1 LLIYFYTVKMKIHIN
16 FVGGVMLDNPSF
28 IIDTFF
34 AIFAMVLIILMVPG
48 FAMLEAGL
56 IRTKNVTAVLTMNV
70 MIYAVASMSFLLIG
84 YEYAFGSWDHQ
95 DSISKYAFFLFQMAF
110 VGKVI
115 NIMSGGVS
123 ERSRI
128 IPMAIFTIAVGA
140 LIYPTIVNLTWGANF
155 LAGTAFDISAMSDL
169 AGSTVIH
176 STGGWALLAAI
187 LVMGARKGKYGKNG
201 EIKVIPA
208 SNIPLVTLGAF
219 LLWIGWFG
227 FNGGSVGAISSQEN
241 ADAVALTIM
250 NTNTGGMAGAIV
262 AWALTYFRYKKFDIT
277 MILNG
282 ALGGLVAVTA
292 GPDQFSMYVPILV
305 GGIGGALVVLAVP
318 FFDKLKLDDP
328 VGALSVHLVNGIW
341 GTLAVAIFVDSVSY
355 WDQIK
360 GILVVGAIVFPVS
373 FVVIYIINKIMKFKA
388 DDDEQTAGID
398 ETECGMEAYPEFK
411 RSI

>member
-1 LLIYFYTVKMKIHIN
+1 
-16 FVGGVMLDNPSF
+16 MLDNPAY

-34 AIFAMVLIILMVPG
+34 TIFAMVLIIFMVPG

-56 IRTKNVTAVLTMNV
+56 VRTKNVTSVLTVNV
-70 MIYAVASMSFLLIG
+70 MIYAVASLSFMLIG

-95 DSISKYAFFLFQMAF
+95 NGMSKYAFFLFQMAF
-110 VGKVI
+110 VGKVV

-128 IPMAIFTIAVGA
+128 LPLALFTIAVGA
-140 LIYPTIVNLTWGANF
+140 FIYPTIVNITWGANF
-155 LAGTAFDISAMSDL
+155 LAGTQFDISGMTDL

-187 LVMGARKGKYGKNG
+187 FIMGSRKGRYKKNG
-201 EIKVIPA
+201 AIQVIPA

-227 FNGGSVGAISSQEN
+227 FNGGSVGSIASKDN

-250 NTNTGGMAGAIV
+250 NTNTAGLAGAIV
-262 AWALTYFRYKKFDIT
+262 GWLLTYFRYRKFDIT

-292 GPDQFSMYVPILV
+292 GPDQYDMYTPILI
-305 GGIGGALVVLAVP
+305 GAIGGALVVFFVP
-318 FFDKLKLDDP
+318 IFDKLKMDDP

-341 GTLAVAIFVDSVSY
+341 GTLAVGIFVESV
-355 WDQIK
+355 DIMTQLK
-360 GILVVGAIVFPVS
+360 GIAVVGAIVFPIS
-373 FVVIYIINKIMKFKA
+373 FVIIYIINKLFSLRA
-388 DDDEQTAGID
+388 GDEEQQEGID
-398 ETECGMEAYPEFK
+398 YTECGMEAYPEFK

>member
-1 LLIYFYTVKMKIHIN
+1 
-16 FVGGVMLDNPSF
+16 MLDNPSY

-34 AIFAMVLIILMVPG
+34 AIFAMTLIIFMVPG

-56 IRTKNVTAVLTMNV
+56 VRTKNVTSVLTVNV
-70 MIYAVASMSFLLIG
+70 MIYAVASLAFMLIG

-95 DSISKYAFFLFQMAF
+95 DGMSKYAFFLFQMAF
-110 VGKVI
+110 VGKVV

-128 IPMAIFTIAVGA
+128 LPLALFTVAVGA
-140 LIYPTIVNLTWGANF
+140 FIYPTIVNITWGANF
-155 LAGTAFDISAMSDL
+155 LKGTALDISDMADL

-187 LVMGARKGKYGKNG
+187 LIMGARKGRYKKNG
-201 EIKVIPA
+201 GVQVIPA

-227 FNGGSVGAISSQEN
+227 FNGGSVGAISSKEN

-250 NTNTGGMAGAIV
+250 NTNTAGLAGAIV
-262 AWALTYFRYKKFDIT
+262 GWLMTYATYKKFDVT

-282 ALGGLVAVTA
+282 ALGGLVAITA
-292 GPDQFSMYVPILV
+292 GPDQYGIYLPILI
-305 GGIGGALVVLAVP
+305 GAIGGALVVIFVP
-318 FFDKLKLDDP
+318 LFDKLKMDDP

-341 GTLAVAIFVDSVSY
+341 GTLAVGIFVDSVSIMT
-355 WDQIK
+355 QLK
-360 GILVVGAIVFPVS
+360 GIVIVGAIVFPLS
-373 FVVIYIINKIMKFKA
+373 FVIIFVINKIFTLRA
-388 DDDEQTAGID
+388 GDEEQQEGID
-398 ETECGMEAYPEFK
+398 YTECGMEAYPEFK

>member
-1 LLIYFYTVKMKIHIN
+1 MEMNYV
-16 FVGGVMLDNPSF
+16 
-28 IIDTFF
+28 IDTFF
-34 AIFAMVLIILMVPG
+34 AIFAMTLIILMVPG

-56 IRTKNVTAVLTMNV
+56 VRTKNVTSVLTVNV
-70 MIYAVASMSFLLIG
+70 MIYAIASMAFLLIG

-95 DSISKYAFFLFQMAF
+95 DSMSKWAFFMFQMAF
-110 VGKVI
+110 VGKVV

-128 IPMAIFTIAVGA
+128 LPLALFTIAVGA
-140 LIYPTIVNLTWGANF
+140 FIYPTIVNITWGANF
-155 LAGTAFDISAMSDL
+155 LDGTMFDISDLSDL

-187 LVMGARKGKYGKNG
+187 IIMGPRHGRFRNG
-201 EIKVIPA
+201 QIRVIPA

-227 FNGGSVGAISSQEN
+227 FNGGSVGAISSKEN

-250 NTNTGGMAGAIV
+250 NTNTAGLAGAI
-262 AWALTYFRYKKFDIT
+262 AGWLLTYFRYKKFDIT

-292 GPDQFSMYVPILV
+292 GPHLYDIHTPILI
-305 GGIGGALVVLAVP
+305 GLIGGALVVVAVP
-318 FFDKLKLDDP
+318 LFDKLKLDDP

-341 GTLAVAIFVDSVSY
+341 GTLAVGIFVSDVSILV
-355 WDQIK
+355 QLK
-360 GILVVGAIVFPVS
+360 GILVVGLIVFPIS
-373 FVVIYIINKIMKFKA
+373 WITIYLINKIFVL
-388 DDDEQTAGID
+388 TAGEEEQSEGID
-398 ETECGMEAYPEFK
+398 ATECGIEAYPEFK

>member
-1 LLIYFYTVKMKIHIN
+1 MEMNYV
-16 FVGGVMLDNPSF
+16 
-28 IIDTFF
+28 IDTFF
-34 AIFAMVLIILMVPG
+34 AIFAMTLIILMVPG

-56 IRTKNVTAVLTMNV
+56 VRTKNVTSVLTVNV
-70 MIYAVASMSFLLIG
+70 MIYAIASMAFLLIG

-95 DSISKYAFFLFQMAF
+95 DSMSKWAFFMFQMAF
-110 VGKVI
+110 VGKVV

-128 IPMAIFTIAVGA
+128 LPLALFTIAVGA
-140 LIYPTIVNLTWGANF
+140 FIYPTIVNITWGANF
-155 LAGTAFDISAMSDL
+155 LDGTMFDISGLSDL

-187 LVMGARKGKYGKNG
+187 IIMGPRHGRFRNG
-201 EIKVIPA
+201 QIRVIPA

-227 FNGGSVGAISSQEN
+227 FNGGSVGAISSKEN

-250 NTNTGGMAGAIV
+250 NTNTAGLSGAI
-262 AWALTYFRYKKFDIT
+262 AGWLLTYFRYKKFDIT

-292 GPDQFSMYVPILV
+292 GPHLYDIHTPILI
-305 GGIGGALVVLAVP
+305 GLIGGALVVVAVP
-318 FFDKLKLDDP
+318 LFDKLKLDDP

-341 GTLAVAIFVDSVSY
+341 GTLAVGIFVSDVSILV
-355 WDQIK
+355 QLK
-360 GILVVGAIVFPVS
+360 GILVVGLIVFPIS
-373 FVVIYIINKIMKFKA
+373 WITIYLINKIFVL
-388 DDDEQTAGID
+388 TAGEEEQSEGID
-398 ETECGMEAYPEFK
+398 ATECGIEAYPEFK

>member
-1 LLIYFYTVKMKIHIN
+1 
-16 FVGGVMLDNPSF
+16 
-28 IIDTFF
+28 
-34 AIFAMVLIILMVPG
+34 MVLIIFMVPG

-56 IRTKNVTAVLTMNV
+56 VRTKNVTSVLTVNV
-70 MIYAVASMSFLLIG
+70 MIYAIASLSFMLIG

-95 DSISKYAFFLFQMAF
+95 DAISKYAFFLFQMAF
-110 VGKVI
+110 VGKVV

-128 IPMAIFTIAVGA
+128 LPLALFTVAVGA
-140 LIYPTIVNLTWGANF
+140 FIYPTIVNITWGANF
-155 LAGTAFDISAMSDL
+155 LSGTMFDISAMHDL

-187 LVMGARKGKYGKNG
+187 LIMGPRRGRYKKDGRVQ
-201 EIKVIPA
+201 VIPA

-227 FNGGSVGAISSQEN
+227 FNGGSVGAISSKEN

-250 NTNTGGMAGAIV
+250 NTNTAGLAGAIIG
-262 AWALTYFRYKKFDIT
+262 WLLTYFRYKKFDIT

-282 ALGGLVAVTA
+282 ALGGLVAITA
-292 GPDQFSMYVPILV
+292 GPDLYDIHTPMLI
-305 GGIGGALVVLAVP
+305 GAIGGALVVLFVP
-318 FFDKLKLDDP
+318 IFDRLRMDDP

-341 GTLAVAIFVDSVSY
+341 GTLAVGIFASDVSFLV
-355 WDQIK
+355 QLK

-373 FVVIYIINKIMKFKA
+373 WVTIYAINKIFTLRAA
-388 DDDEQTAGID
+388 DEEQLEGID
-398 ETECGMEAYPEFK
+398 AIECGMEAYPEFK

>member
-1 LLIYFYTVKMKIHIN
+1 MEMNYV
-16 FVGGVMLDNPSF
+16 
-28 IIDTFF
+28 IDTFF
-34 AIFAMVLIILMVPG
+34 AIFAMTLIIFMVPG

-56 IRTKNVTAVLTMNV
+56 VRTKNVTSVLTVNV
-70 MIYAVASMSFLLIG
+70 MIYAVASMSFMLIG

-95 DSISKYAFFLFQMAF
+95 DSISKWAFFMFQMAF
-110 VGKVI
+110 VGKVV

-128 IPMAIFTIAVGA
+128 LPLAIFTIIVGA
-140 LIYPTIVNLTWGANF
+140 FIYPTIVNLTWGANF
-155 LAGTAFDISAMSDL
+155 LSGTALDISTLSDL

-187 LVMGARKGKYGKNG
+187 LIMGPRRGRFKNG
-201 EIKVIPA
+201 KVRVIPA
-208 SNIPLVTLGAF
+208 SNIPLVTLGAL

-227 FNGGSVGAISSQEN
+227 FNGGSVGAISSKEN

-250 NTNTGGMAGAIV
+250 NTNTAGLSGAIV
-262 AWALTYFRYKKFDIT
+262 GWLLTYFRYKKFDIT

-292 GPDQFSMYVPILV
+292 GPDQYDIYTPILI
-305 GGIGGALVVLAVP
+305 GAIGGALVVLFVP
-318 FFDKLKLDDP
+318 IFDKLKMDDP

-341 GTLAVAIFVDSVSY
+341 GTLAVGIFIADVSI
-355 WDQIK
+355 WTQLK
-360 GILVVGAIVFPVS
+360 GILVVGIIVFPLAWIT
-373 FVVIYIINKIMKFKA
+373 IYTINKIFVLRA
-388 DDDEQTAGID
+388 EDDEQLEGID
-398 ETECGMEAYPEFK
+398 ATECGIEAYPEFK